1 MVLLSFIGLITLIL
15 NIKNREFINRYLT
28 NAFYLFII
36 ILIVLA
42 IYNYKRCFNIYD
54 EFSHWGPFIK
64 SMYQNNNFYC
74 FDSVYIFH
82 KEYPPFF
89 SLFELLWCYIT
100 RSYDEA
106 IITLSIHIFEVAIL
120 FTFYID
126 TYNKEFKKTLFLM
139 AISALIMIT
148 LDYEENTLGSIYTDY
163 PMMLYYVYLFL
174 LTLKI
179 KDNKYNFILLV
190 LSLSMFILTKQI
202 SIALY
207 LVILFLFI
215 CLYFNK
221 TKEFFI
227 KLSSL
232 IIISL
237 LTYSSWNLLIKDI
250 DINKQFDL
258 AKLNILSIFNG
269 LEGIQKSTS
278 SNYLLSLFGR
288 SLTSGLVQTNK
299 MISIFGQNIAL
310 GFLRL
315 SYVIFFLIVLAI
327 LFKKYTNNKRTKS
340 SIISSI
346 IISFIGYALLM
357 YIMYLFCFSE
367 NEMNRL
373 ASYTRY
379 MGSFVVA
386 NLIIVLLLIEINYKQ
401 MIISTFIIGCTINPS
416 RFIMKAPYFML
427 NTPSSSTYKDC
438 ANEIINNVQDDD
450 RVLIIGIDG
459 YGETIMKYSL
469 YGMQIYFDSEIEDIN
484 DYDYIY
490 FLNYNDL
497 NGLYKV
503 IDDNYEPISS
513 K

>member
-1 MVLLSFIGLITLIL
+1 
-15 NIKNREFINRYLT
+15 
-28 NAFYLFII
+28 
-36 ILIVLA
+36 
-42 IYNYKRCFNIYD
+42 
-54 EFSHWGPFIK
+54 
-64 SMYQNNNFYC
+64 
-74 FDSVYIFH
+74 
-82 KEYPPFF
+82 
-89 SLFELLWCYIT
+89 
-100 RSYDEA
+100 
-106 IITLSIHIFEVAIL
+106 
-120 FTFYID
+120 
-126 TYNKEFKKTLFLM
+126 M

-174 LTLKI
+174 LTLKV
-179 KDNKYNFILLV
+179 KDNKYSFILLV
-190 LSLSMFILTKQI
+190 LSLSMFLLTKQI

-221 TKEFFI
+221 TKEFI
-227 KLSSL
+227 IRLSSL
-232 IIISL
+232 IIIPLLIYKSWSL
-237 LTYSSWNLLIKDI
+237 IIKDI
-250 DINKQFDL
+250 EINRQFDL

-379 MGSFVVA
+379 MGSFVSA

-401 MIISTFIIGCTINPS
+401 MIISTFIIGCAINPS

-503 IDDNYEPISS
+503 IGGNYEPISS